1 MPEQIEL
8 KIIIDPSLVEYFE
21 EGMRKNHIECSTAE
35 EMAEFLATI
44 LNDTMY
50 PIVSSRAN
58 EQEIHLNYRPRSF
71 ADPIF

>member
-1 MPEQIEL
+1 MSEQIEL
-8 KIIIDPSLVEYFE
+8 RIVIDPSLVEYFE
-21 EGMRKNHIECSTAE
+21 EGMRQNHIYCSTAV

-50 PIVSSRAN
+50 PIASNKTN
-58 EQEIHLNYRPRSF
+58 EQDIHLSYRPRSF